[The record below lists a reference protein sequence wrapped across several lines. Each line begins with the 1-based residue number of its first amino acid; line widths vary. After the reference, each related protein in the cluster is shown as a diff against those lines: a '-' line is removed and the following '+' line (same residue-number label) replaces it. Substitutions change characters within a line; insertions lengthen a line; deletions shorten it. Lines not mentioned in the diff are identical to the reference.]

1 MSGTAIDWPTQLNQH
16 RSWLMSVLRSRI
28 NNPHVVDDLY
38 QEVSLAV
45 LRQAARP
52 TDPDKV
58 APWLYRLAIRHS
70 INFHR
75 KTGRQ
80 RRLQQK
86 LEHLAVT
93 ETPSSSDALDWLVQN
108 EQRATVS
115 KAIRQLRPQD
125 REILTL
131 KYSEN
136 WTYKQLAEHLGASTN
151 TIEYRLI
158 RARKQ
163 LRKYLCELNV
173 IEQGPN

>member
-1 MSGTAIDWPTQLNQH
+1 MSVPAIDWPTQLNQN
-16 RSWLMSVLRSRI
+16 RRWLMSVLRSRI
-28 NNPHVVDDLY
+28 NNQHVVEDLY

-45 LRQAARP
+45 LRQASRP
-52 TDPDKV
+52 TDPAKV
-58 APWLYRLAIRHS
+58 APWLYRLAIRHA

-80 RRLQQK
+80 KRLQHSIQQK
-86 LEHLAVT
+86 VET
-93 ETPSSSDALDWLVQN
+93 ERPVDHDALDWLVQT
-108 EQRATVS
+108 EQRSLVGQ
-115 KAIRQLRPQD
+115 AIDKLSPKD

-163 LRKYLCELNV
+163 LRKLLCELNV
-173 IEQGPN
+173 IEQS